1 MILEQGNKMSLLVSQ
16 LLAMARSENN
26 RRSVSYEKVNISK
39 VAETVA
45 GELAGKAK
53 ERNIEILTEI
63 QPELNIYAE
72 QTGLTRIFLNLVGNA
87 IQYGKENGFIRVE
100 VKTIRNKVQVEVR
113 DNGIGIKPEH
123 LPHIFKRFYR
133 ADKVRTRKH
142 HEKDDQRQRP
152 VG

>member
-1 MILEQGNKMSLLVSQ
+1 M
-16 LLAMARSENN
+16 
-26 RRSVSYEKVNISK
+26 
-39 VAETVA
+39 AETVA

-72 QTGLTRIFLNLVGNA
+72 QTGLTRIFVNLVGNA

-133 ADKVRTRKH
+133 ADKVRTAGNEVHAGLGLSMVQILTKNFDGDVEVESIYGEGTTFTLHFPLYENKNIR
-142 HEKDDQRQRP
+142 
-152 VG
+152 